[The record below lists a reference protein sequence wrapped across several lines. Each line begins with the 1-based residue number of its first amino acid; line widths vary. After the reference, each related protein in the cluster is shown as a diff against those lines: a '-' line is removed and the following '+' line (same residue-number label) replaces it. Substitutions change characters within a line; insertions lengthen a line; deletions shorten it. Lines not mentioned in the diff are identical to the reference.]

1 MVSRNKNFKLV
12 LLGDTAV
19 GKSCIASRFVRR
31 EYHEFQEPTIGA
43 AFLTKSI
50 VIDDHDIKFEIWD
63 TAGQERYRSL
73 APMYYRGA
81 SCALIIYDI
90 TSNDSLNG
98 AKLWLSELKSRA
110 PNCHI
115 LLVGNKSDLENERDI
130 DFEKIN
136 EIKNKYNIEDM
147 LVSAK
152 TGNNIDEVFY
162 KIGKYLHENVED
174 LSKNKKENINVLTYK
189 YNDNVDTKS
198 NSCCLIV

>member
-1 MVSRNKNFKLV
+1 MVTRNKNFKLV

-50 VIDDHDIKFEIWD
+50 VIDDHNIKFEIWD

-90 TSNDSLNG
+90 TSKDSLNG
-98 AKLWLSELKSRA
+98 AKLWLNELKSRA

-130 DFEKIN
+130 ELKKIN
-136 EIKNKYNIEDM
+136 EIKNKYNIQDM

-152 TGNNIDEVFY
+152 TGSNIDETFY
-162 KIGKYLHENVED
+162 KLGKYLHENVED
-174 LSKNKKENINVLTYK
+174 LSNNKKENIKVLK
-189 YNDNVDTKS
+189 FNYNDESKS
-198 NSCCLIV
+198 NSCCLNI